1 MTTAL
6 REKLLAAIDS
16 TTDHRVSARER
27 IADALLPLFEAHAAE
42 VREAC
47 TERAE
52 QSCRYVLKYNE
63 DASFPSERESD
74 YFKGFASACRICE
87 KSIREHIDRHV
98 PTIRAQG
105 EKP

>member
-1 MTTAL
+1 MTL
-6 REKLLAAIDS
+6 REKLAEALGPFIGP
-16 TTDHRVSARER
+16 HHPC
-27 IADALLPLFEAHAAE
+27 IDALLPLFEAHAAE